1 MDSWEESPE
10 QRVLQPVPATG
21 IGAIAAPSNPGHR
34 APHRLFGQFLIKN
47 NSIVSIFAQPVG
59 TGSAF
64 NKSSLAEERRKAW
77 LAPGPGSHMRDFL
90 STVTSP
96 IL

>member
-1 MDSWEESPE
+1 M
-10 QRVLQPVPATG
+10 
-21 IGAIAAPSNPGHR
+21 PG
-34 APHRLFGQFLIKN
+34 FLIKN

-77 LAPGPGSHMRDFL
+77 LAPRAPAPPSLQGPGSPCVIF
-90 STVTSP
+90 
-96 IL
+96 